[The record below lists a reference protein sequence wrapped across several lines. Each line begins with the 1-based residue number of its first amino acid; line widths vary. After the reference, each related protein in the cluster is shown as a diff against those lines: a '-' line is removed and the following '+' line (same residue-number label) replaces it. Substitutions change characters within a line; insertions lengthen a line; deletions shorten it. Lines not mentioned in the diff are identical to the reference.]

1 VQNSSTGATE
11 VEMGPTAARE
21 NRDLLRRRFDAIEDR
36 DEEAFVELHA
46 DDAVLHD
53 AGRTRLPAPR

>member
-1 VQNSSTGATE
+1 MRT
-11 VEMGPTAARE
+11 TAARE
-21 NRDLLRRRFDAIEDR
+21 NRDRLRRRFDAIEDR

-53 AGRTRLPAPR
+53 AGCTRLPAPR